1 MLLAN
6 LVSGRYGRSNEGA
19 TQTSGRSKSWV
30 TRLLQ
35 AIFRRS

>member
-6 LVSGRYGRSNEGA
+6 LVSGRYGRSNDGVVQA
-19 TQTSGRSKSWV
+19 SGPTKNWV
-30 TRLLQ
+30 SRLLQ